1 VIYRSKMH
9 PGLKRNFQ
17 VMPGAQWLELLCKH
31 VPDRYE
37 QLVRYVGWYSSRS
50 RGARKAK
57 GATAVATTASGV
69 IEVLGEYA
77 SRAKA
82 RGRGRGP
89 SLPPGRG

>member
-1 VIYRSKMH
+1 
-9 PGLKRNFQ
+9 
-17 VMPGAQWLELLCKH
+17 MPGAQWLEPLCKH

-37 QLVRYVGWYSSRS
+37 QVVKYRSGYSSRS

-69 IEVLGEYA
+69 IEMPGEYA

-82 RGRGRGP
+82 AWARLIRNGD
-89 SLPPGRG
+89 